1 MFTNSLTIST
11 FPSFV
16 RRGEGE
22 VEGLPRR
29 RNLSGLLL
37 LGLSCLKASTPPSL
51 PLQRGGTE
59 NRRPTQGLHLF
70 SGILLTNY

>member
-37 LGLSCLKASTPPSL
+37 LTVMPTSTPPSL

-59 NRRPTQGLHLF
+59 NRRPTQG
-70 SGILLTNY
+70 